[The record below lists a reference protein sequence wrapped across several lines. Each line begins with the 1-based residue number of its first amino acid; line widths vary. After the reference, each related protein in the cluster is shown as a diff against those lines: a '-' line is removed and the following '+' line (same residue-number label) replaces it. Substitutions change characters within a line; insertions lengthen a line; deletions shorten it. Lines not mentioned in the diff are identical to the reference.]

1 MKYSLYSNPKVLGD
15 TEIQPWQPF
24 LLRVDL
30 LEGIN
35 EKQLVAHMKVHS
47 LKRSVN
53 YVGKCRVE

>member
-1 MKYSLYSNPKVLGD
+1 MKYSLYSSPKVLGG

-24 LLRVDL
+24 VLKVDL
-30 LEGIN
+30 LEGN
-35 EKQLVAHMKVHS
+35 EKQLVAHMKVNS